1 MIATNTTCLPSRIAA
16 QSAAK
21 RQTMASASV
30 HHLPM
35 VSTAVLLLVL
45 MMTTAGW
52 EYPLHG
58 RYVTLPRALSA
69 KPQPSARRED
79 VIKVSVSR
87 DGNVFFRNMQI
98 AADDLP
104 DQIREAI
111 SAGAERKV
119 YLEVDSRTRYSDVA
133 AVLDRIRAAKISQ
146 ICFLAEKLS
155 AQ

>member
-1 MIATNTTCLPSRIAA
+1 
-16 QSAAK
+16 
-21 RQTMASASV
+21 
-30 HHLPM
+30 M

-45 MMTTAGW
+45 MMTTARS
-52 EYPLHG
+52 EYPHHG
-58 RYVTLPRALSA
+58 RYVSLPRTLSA
-69 KPQPSARRED
+69 EPQPSARRED

-87 DGNVFFRNMQI
+87 DGNVFFRNMQVG
-98 AADDLP
+98 ADGLP

-111 SAGAERKV
+111 GAGAERKV

-133 AVLDRIRAAKISQ
+133 AVLDQIRAAKISQ